1 MTVTKAKWLRI
12 WEVKMELLEEIEEQP
27 DEEKAT
33 ATTEETNDDS
43 IWEMVETPEAET
55 TVEENYEEN
64 IEDTEEELEDDNVI
78 LNETKWSEESKKD
91 SSATASEWQMHPE
104 PENYKFNIPST
115 TWEMNQLKEILN
127 NNPWEIKVQIWLFE
141 KSVSPEWLEKL
152 KNLLT
157 KN

>member
-1 MTVTKAKWLRI
+1 MNLYREFIMSKKGRQILWFMALCTRVAIIFMDAISFSRN
-12 WEVKMELLEEIEEQP
+12 ENVQ
-27 DEEKAT
+27 
-33 ATTEETNDDS
+33 NQ
-43 IWEMVETPEAET
+43 ET
-55 TVEENYEEN
+55 TVVSYAHNSA
-64 IEDTEEELEDDNVI
+64 DDELPWDEIKVI

-157 KN
+157 K